1 MPIYEYECKD
11 CGHQFET
18 MRKVS
23 DGPLTECPSCGKDSL
38 QKLVSKV
45 AFRLKGTGW
54 YETDFKNKPTDEKN
68 KATDEKSTNA
78 EDKTDSEK
86 KPGKK
91 QADDVVSDAKSKK
104 NTSVGS
110 PKAADKTED

>member
-23 DGPLTECPSCGKDSL
+23 DGPLTKCPSCGRDSL

-54 YETDFKNKPTDEKN
+54 YETDFKNKPTDEK
-68 KATDEKSTNA
+68 STNA

-86 KPGKK
+86 KPSKK
-91 QADDVVSDAKSKK
+91 QADDVASDTKSEK
-104 NTSVGS
+104 NTTVGS

>member
-68 KATDEKSTNA
+68 KGTGEKSTTA
-78 EDKTDSEK
+78 EGKADSEK

-91 QADDVVSDAKSKK
+91 QADDVASDTKPEKK
-104 NTSVGS
+104 TTMESS
-110 PKAADKTED
+110 KAADKAED